1 MVDITRFRIRMEVV
15 DQVSNTYPG
24 CGGQYLASPYPRV
37 RQAAERR
44 ACEAARATMGVAA
57 TAAATPPTRLATA
70 LTNLRATA
78 AASGWM

>member
-1 MVDITRFRIRMEVV
+1 
-15 DQVSNTYPG
+15 
-24 CGGQYLASPYPRV
+24 V